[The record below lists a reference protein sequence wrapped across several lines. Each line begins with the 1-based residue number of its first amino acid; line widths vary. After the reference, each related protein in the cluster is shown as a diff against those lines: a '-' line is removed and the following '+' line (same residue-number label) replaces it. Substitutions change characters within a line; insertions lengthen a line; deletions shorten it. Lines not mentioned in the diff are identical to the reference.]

1 MSIVVGYV
9 PSPEGNAALNRAIGE
24 ARKSNQKLVVV
35 NSSKGDALVDNRYAG
50 QPEMDDIGK
59 RLARESVEHVILHP
73 VRGQDATTEVLN
85 AAEAHHADLIVI
97 GLRRRSPVGKLFLG
111 STAQRILLEAECPV
125 LAVKATND

>member
-9 PSPEGNAALNRAIGE
+9 PTAEGNAALNHAIAE
-24 ARKSNQKLVVV
+24 ARKNDALLVVI

-50 QPEMDDIGK
+50 QPEMDDIQQ
-59 RLARESVEHVILHP
+59 RLEQEDVKHLILHP

-85 AAEAHHADLIVI
+85 AAEAHRADLIVI

-111 STAQRILLEAECPV
+111 STAQRILLEADCPV
-125 LAVKATND
+125 VAVKAVQR

>member
-9 PSPEGNAALNRAIGE
+9 PTAEGNAALNYAIAE
-24 ARKSNQKLVVV
+24 ARKNDSLLVVI

-50 QPEMDDIGK
+50 QPEMDDIQQ
-59 RLARESVEHVILHP
+59 RLEQEDVKHLILHP

-85 AAEAHHADLIVI
+85 AAEAHRADLIVI

-111 STAQRILLEAECPV
+111 STAQRILLEADCPV
-125 LAVKATND
+125 VAVKAVQR